1 MLNRYIVYFF
11 FAMVM
16 QIIVFTIV
24 TMTQGLV
31 YCNPEDEV
39 SNWALGTWLGK
50 EYRKFQNFPNT
61 SDIFRNKH

>member
-16 QIIVFTIV
+16 QIIVFTTV

-31 YCNPEDEV
+31 YCNPEDV
-39 SNWALGTWLGK
+39 TSDWTIGTWLGK
-50 EYRKFQNFPNT
+50 EYRLHP
-61 SDIFRNKH
+61 SLDYLGPSHIFE